1 MVFAAGMILTGS
13 LVPSILAHFL
23 ANLAGTFLRP
33 GTAKAAPG

>member
-1 MVFAAGMILTGS
+1 MLFVAGVILTGS

-23 ANLAGTFLRP
+23 ANLAGTIVRP